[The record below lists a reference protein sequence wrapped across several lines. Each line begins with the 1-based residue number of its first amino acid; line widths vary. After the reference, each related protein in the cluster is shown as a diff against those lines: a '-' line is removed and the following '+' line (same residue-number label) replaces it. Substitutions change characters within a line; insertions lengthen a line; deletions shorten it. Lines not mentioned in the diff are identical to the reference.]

1 VSKKI
6 ESIFGEGLTE
16 TNNVTI
22 SEVLNEKI
30 DLIKTAREEKQR
42 VHKEVDE
49 LEERIKEL
57 DEERKIFMKKVNV
70 KYNSIEKVDNALK

>member
-30 DLIKTAREEKQR
+30 DLIKTAREEK
-42 VHKEVDE
+42 
-49 LEERIKEL
+49 
-57 DEERKIFMKKVNV
+57 
-70 KYNSIEKVDNALK
+70 